1 MPVGRVVKLT
11 SASAGY
17 PLSGGNVLAGLLPGT
32 VVETHLDQGDPSY
45 VAATVLWLPRNESA
59 GEKHAVGATGFVMK
73 VDVVEATEL
82 TALHSFNASGDDE
95 ASFAEGET
103 VYGFK
108 VGCVQRYLSRC
119 VYNTRT
125 M

>member
-11 SASAGY
+11 GASAGY

-32 VVETHLDQGDPSY
+32 VVETHLEQSDPSY
-45 VAATVLWLPRNESA
+45 VAATVLSVPANESA

-95 ASFAEGET
+95 TSFAEGET

-108 VGCVQRYLSRC
+108 VGCVERYFPRC
-119 VYNTRT
+119 VCNMRT